1 MSLCKTYLTGVEIRD
16 LDTVLVGESVF
27 LEIRN
32 FGPDGQLS
40 DRVEGK
46 TRPLAT
52 QPSLIWHSLDIMTT
66 ATRFA
71 VIVMSASG
79 SPVAYSQIE
88 VDPEMSYSTFDA
100 PLLMDTPTFT
110 TGQLSVTCV
119 CTKALY
125 LEFRPTAVIVGK
137 VEQFGSAIPALENLQ
152 YYVQMRIFE
161 GSKQICEKIIS
172 DPITPFL
179 VGRRLLVRSGGTL
192 SACIYVRD
200 YTLVKV
206 ELSVVRETTGE
217 SELIEIVRLANLQLE
232 ETRLVGV
239 YGGSTFTMSRD
250 YILPSQTTKTFF
262 KDMDYFF
269 KNGKFEKFHFSDL
282 KISFFDFPK
291 SCLGGELRYTIA
303 GLGFEHMTCL
313 VGDTKRLKISD
324 IAKVECNMQIYVGNE
339 IPVIAVIAIDSSNR
353 TAGVYS
359 VPLGKDQH
367 VFFPHDQVSITIET
381 SKDKYDE
388 IYLPVLDKCP
398 IVEIPQFVQTRLFC
412 TVEQAVKLPTI
423 AASTFVTVRAVRSS
437 APPVLLKA
445 TDLLTLQ
452 SPEPLTGYETFT
464 TAARDCTSAPRWFVD
479 GEIDV
484 KWKADNW
491 LYFMIFDFNK
501 SSTVLIGHACVPLN
515 RCLVASGTL
524 QLPLVDSKT
533 HMTYRDSFLFVSF
546 PKDPIPW
553 SDILV
558 SQLSGQK
565 MPIAGEL
572 MLKVIVHRSRSDRTS
587 VLRENSRWLPIKDVY
602 PLVLRE
608 CPPSG
613 YVTLTLSPLNGSI
626 LAESTHKISPRDRVL
641 SCGTLQFSFSRRPP
655 NS

>member
-1 MSLCKTYLTGVEIRD
+1 MTLCKTYVTGVDIRD
-16 LDTVLVGESVF
+16 LDTGLAGESVC
-27 LEIRN
+27 LQIRN

-46 TRPLAT
+46 TRPLPT
-52 QPSLIWHSLDIMTT
+52 QSSLLWHSMDIITT

-71 VIVMSASG
+71 VIVLSASG
-79 SPVAYSQIE
+79 SPIAYSQIE
-88 VDPEMSYSTFDA
+88 VNPEISYSTIDA
-100 PLLMDTPTFT
+100 PLLVDTPTFT
-110 TGQLSVTCV
+110 TGKISVTCV

-125 LEFRPTAVIVGK
+125 LAFRPTAVIVGK
-137 VEQFGSAIPALENLQ
+137 SEQFGSVIPALENLQ
-152 YYVQMRIFE
+152 YYVQMRILE
-161 GSKQICEKIIS
+161 GSKQIGEKIIS
-172 DPITPFL
+172 DPITPML
-179 VGRRLLVRSGGTL
+179 VGRHLLVRSGGTL
-192 SACIYVRD
+192 SNCIYVRD
-200 YTLVKV
+200 YTRVKV

-232 ETRLVGV
+232 VTRHVGTF
-239 YGGSTFTMSRD
+239 GGSTFTMSRD
-250 YILPSQTTKTFF
+250 FIAPSQTTKTFSF

-269 KNGKFEKFHFSDL
+269 KNGKFEKFQFSDF

-291 SCLGGELRYTIA
+291 SCLGGELRYTLA
-303 GLGFEHMTCL
+303 GLGVEHKICL
-313 VGDTKRLKISD
+313 AGNTKSVKISD
-324 IAKVECNMQIYVGNE
+324 IAKVEFSMRIYVGNE
-339 IPVIAVIAIDSSNR
+339 IPVIAFIAIDSCNR

-359 VPLGKDQH
+359 VPLGQDQH
-367 VFFPHDQVSITIET
+367 MFFPHDQVSIKIEST
-381 SKDKYDE
+381 KDENDE

-398 IVEIPQFVQTRLFC
+398 TVEIPQFVQTRLFC

-423 AASTFVTVRAVRSS
+423 AASTFVTVRSVRSS
-437 APPVLLKA
+437 VPPVLLRA

-452 SPEPLTGYETFT
+452 SPEPLTEYETFT
-464 TAARDCTSAPRWFVD
+464 TAARDYTCAPRWFVD
-479 GEIDV
+479 GEIDL
-484 KWKADNW
+484 KWKAEDW
-491 LYFMIFDFNK
+491 LYFMIFDYNK
-501 SSTVLIGHACVPLN
+501 SSTVLVGHACVPFN

-524 QLPLVDSKT
+524 ELPLVDSKT
-533 HMTYRDSFLFVSF
+533 HMTYPDSFLCVSF

-572 MLKVIVHRSRSDRTS
+572 MLKVFVHRSRSDRTS
-587 VLRENSRWLPIKDVY
+587 VLRENHRWLPIKDVY

-626 LAESTHKISPRDRVL
+626 LAESTHKISPRDNVL
-641 SCGTLQFSFSRRPP
+641 SCGTLRFSFSRRH